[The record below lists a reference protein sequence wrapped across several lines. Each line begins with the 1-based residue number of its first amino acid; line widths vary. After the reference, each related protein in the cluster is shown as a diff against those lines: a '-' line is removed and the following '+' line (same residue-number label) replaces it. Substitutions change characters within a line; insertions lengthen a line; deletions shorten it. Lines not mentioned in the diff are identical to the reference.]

1 MRCRSEYGE
10 ESAYDVVLTKTRD
23 ASCEFTMGLVDK
35 LDRLAE
41 AADPTVV
48 GSPRA
53 LGSPRVLA
61 VEAPTEIPLGDHVV
75 LVHSASGS
83 HLKAMDDLAL
93 ALYHE
98 EATATYEGRYRVQQ
112 HGHWERLAD
121 IPLQAMGKYHISE
134 SLQLSRIPPQAVKD
148 AIAVQRYQA
157 LLLNSV
163 SRLQL
168 YGRDDAHL
176 EKVLPLY
183 RFLVERTVC
192 YSFWVQAKPEP
203 EAKKHH
209 APSDSVKQEMIE
221 GADKDKSAMIDKD
234 GATVVEVEED
244 GEDEEG
250 EEVSALQKQAE
261 HGRGVLDYLVG
272 LIMGRKKPVVAKQ
285 TDAGRPSEQTLS
297 TIYFR
302 QCLIANSAVLDLLL
316 HVSNVVFLFVRSYP
330 DRVIN
335 QKKELRAAQAALL
348 LEPPP
353 PVRRPAAETPA
364 PKLKKGG
371 VSFFDKAATPA
382 AQSEAAT
389 VAKSSTPR
397 VPMTEEELQHKEN
410 EIDERARYISA
421 ALQRCAGALL
431 RALSY
436 SVADNLPVRMKLLS
450 SPDVITA
457 WVSMNMYGWSPPIGT
472 HYLFIIVHTTL
483 VYIV

>member
-1 MRCRSEYGE
+1 
-10 ESAYDVVLTKTRD
+10 
-23 ASCEFTMGLVDK
+23 MGLVDK

-53 LGSPRVLA
+53 LD

-83 HLKAMDDLAL
+83 HLKAMDDQAL

-134 SLQLSRIPPQAVKD
+134 SLQLSRIPSQAVKD

-209 APSDSVKQEMIE
+209 SPSDSVKQEMIE
-221 GADKDKSAMIDKD
+221 GADKDKSAMVDKD
-234 GATVVEVEED
+234 GATVVEMEED

-272 LIMGRKKPVVAKQ
+272 LIMGRKKPVVEKQ
-285 TDAGRPSEQTLS
+285 TEAGRPSEQTLA

-316 HVSNVVFLFVRSYP
+316 HVSNAVFLFVRSYP

-348 LEPPP
+348 EPPP
-353 PVRRPAAETPA
+353 PVRRPAAEAPA

-371 VSFFDKAATPA
+371 VSFFDKTTIPT
-382 AQSEAAT
+382 AQAEAAT
-389 VAKSSTPR
+389 VAKSITPR

-410 EIDERARYISA
+410 EIDERASHISA

-457 WVSMNMYGWSPPIGT
+457 WVSMNMYGWHPPIGT
-472 HYLFIIVHTTL
+472 H
-483 VYIV
+483 